1 MKVARLPGLV
11 LVGAVR
17 GPMSEVDPLLGEL
30 DSVDPSKVAIQVS
43 PEELRGLEEHFATP
57 LAEPLSL
64 LLDSEIALAEALS
77 AFGEVRLPS
86 PSYVMA
92 MRWAKEKGKDL
103 VALDPNEEDYT
114 NLFLKHMGYLALV
127 RRARAERALKKSP
140 PVTSSSE
147 ELVCVWNDKL
157 HADRRSSSLL
167 EERRRLAVEKLTE
180 MCEEEKG
187 KKPIF
192 AIVDFEHWNA
202 ISSGIRDS
210 Q

>member
-1 MKVARLPGLV
+1 
-11 LVGAVR
+11 
-17 GPMSEVDPLLGEL
+17 MSEVDPLLGEL

>member
-1 MKVARLPGLV
+1 

>member
-1 MKVARLPGLV
+1 M
-11 LVGAVR
+11 VGAVR